1 MRSGRRPRRASARFR
16 QMPPNLPARRRR
28 RERPDPSPGPPA
40 ASVPATL
47 PPATLPDGLSSAE
60 GGTASSVP
68 SAEESGAG
76 SSEAGDS
83 SAWAAGCPVGG
94 HGGRRDVADRSVADL
109 ARRRPSGARRQGQ
122 SERAAR
128 KAATAGYAE
137 CSPRPARDV
146 RTENRWSS
154 EPLFPGLDAMDGRS
168 DFALAAGPHACEV
181 LRPSAFTVTGIAQDS
196 HPHSPRQAR
205 SARPPVPPPTQ
216 PSLPFVDQV

>member
-28 RERPDPSPGPPA
+28 RERPIPRRGRLRPRCRPRFLPQRFRTGSRLPKGAPRR
-40 ASVPATL
+40 ASHPQKNQ
-47 PPATLPDGLSSAE
+47 GQ
-60 GGTASSVP
+60 
-68 SAEESGAG
+68 
-76 SSEAGDS
+76 
-83 SAWAAGCPVGG
+83 
-94 HGGRRDVADRSVADL
+94 GRRKRGIRPPGQPA
-109 ARRRPSGARRQGQ
+109 ARRRARRAQGRRRPQ
-122 SERAAR
+122 RRRPRQTPPKRRSAPRTERAR
-128 KAATAGYAE
+128 SSKAATAGYAE